1 MRAREGAVLKKGRI
15 IFHIDMNSFYAS
27 VETAFDPSLSGK
39 PLAIAG
45 NAKERKGIVVTCSY
59 EARARGVKPP
69 MPLWEAK
76 RICPDLIVKPP
87 NFGRYRSS
95 SKEMFEV
102 LREYT
107 DLVEPVSIDEGYMDL
122 TDTPYREKAYET
134 ALEIQKRLQEELLL
148 PSSIGIAPNKFLAKM
163 ASDMKKPLGITI
175 LRKREVPDVLWPMD
189 IGEMYGIGQK
199 TAEKLRTLNIEKI
212 GDLAAADEFALKR
225 LLGINGPR
233 LKRRANGIDNGEVN
247 PDRIYEFKS
256 VGNSSTLPHDSTDE
270 KELGRLFD
278 KLAGSVSDRLR
289 RKDVMASKIF
299 IMIRYADWTNI
310 TRSKTLQNPTDRA
323 DEIAGAAKALFHQ
336 HWQGNAVRLLGVT
349 GTGLVRRDEAFKQ
362 LDLFSFQEDAK
373 DEPIQKLMNKLNE
386 KYGTDLIKKG
396 VRVVKKES
404 NTSGTSF
411 NKDFFQEQ
419 RKDQ

>member
-1 MRAREGAVLKKGRI
+1 
-15 IFHIDMNSFYAS
+15 
-27 VETAFDPSLSGK
+27 
-39 PLAIAG
+39 
-45 NAKERKGIVVTCSY
+45 
-59 EARARGVKPP
+59 
-69 MPLWEAK
+69 
-76 RICPDLIVKPP
+76 
-87 NFGRYRSS
+87 
-95 SKEMFEV
+95 MFEV

-212 GDLAAADEFALKR
+212 GDLACADEFALKR

-323 DEIAGAAKALFHQ
+323 DEIASAPKALFHQ
-336 HWQGNAVRLLGVT
+336 HWQGNAVEVFA
-349 GTGLVRRDEAFKQ
+349 RRDGHRTRET
-362 LDLFSFQEDAK
+362 
-373 DEPIQKLMNKLNE
+373 
-386 KYGTDLIKKG
+386 G
-396 VRVVKKES
+396 
-404 NTSGTSF
+404 
-411 NKDFFQEQ
+411 
-419 RKDQ
+419 

>member
-1 MRAREGAVLKKGRI
+1 
-15 IFHIDMNSFYAS
+15 MNSFYAS
-27 VETAFDPSLSGK
+27 VETAYDPSLSGK

-76 RICPDLIVKPP
+76 RLCPELIVKPP
-87 NFGRYRSS
+87 NFDRYRSS
-95 SKEMFEV
+95 SREMFQV

-122 TDTPYREKAYET
+122 TDTPYREKAYKT
-134 ALEIQKRLQEELLL
+134 ALEIQERLQKELLL

-175 LRKREVPDVLWPMD
+175 LRKREVPDVLWPLD
-189 IGEMYGIGQK
+189 IAEMYGIGQK

-212 GDLAAADEFALKR
+212 ADLARADEVALKQ

-233 LKRRANGIDNGEVN
+233 LKRRANGIDFGEVN

-270 KELGRLFD
+270 KELNRLFD
-278 KLAGSVSDRLR
+278 KLSASVSNRLK
-289 RKDVMASKIF
+289 RKEVMASKLF
-299 IMIRYADWTNI
+299 IMIRYADWTNM
-310 TRSKTLQNPTDRA
+310 TRSKTLQNPTDQA
-323 DEIAGAAKALFHQ
+323 DEIAEEAKALFKQ
-336 HWQGNAVRLLGVT
+336 HWQGDAVRLLGVT
-349 GTGLVRRDEAFKQ
+349 GTGLVKRTEAFKQ
-362 LDLFSFQEDAK
+362 LDLFSFEEDAK
-373 DEPIQKLMNKLNE
+373 DEPIQKLVEELNE
-386 KYGTDLIKKG
+386 KFGTALIKKG
-396 VRVVKKES
+396 VKAVEKES

-411 NKDFFQEQ
+411 NKDFFQEG

>member
-1 MRAREGAVLKKGRI
+1 MTGGKHKGRV

-27 VETAFDPSLSGK
+27 VETAYDPSLSGK

-76 RICPDLIVKPP
+76 RLCPELIVKPP
-87 NFGRYRSS
+87 NFDRYRSS
-95 SKEMFEV
+95 SREMFQV

-122 TDTPYREKAYET
+122 TDTPYREKAYKT
-134 ALEIQKRLQEELLL
+134 ALEIQERLQKELLL

-175 LRKREVPDVLWPMD
+175 LRKREVPDVLWPLD
-189 IGEMYGIGQK
+189 IAEMYGIGQK

-212 GDLAAADEFALKR
+212 ADLARADEVALKQ

-233 LKRRANGIDNGEVN
+233 LKRRANGIDFGEVN

-270 KELGRLFD
+270 KELNRLFD
-278 KLAGSVSDRLR
+278 KLSASVSNRLK
-289 RKDVMASKIF
+289 RKEVMASKLF
-299 IMIRYADWTNI
+299 IMIRYADWTNM
-310 TRSKTLQNPTDRA
+310 TRSKTLQNPTDQA
-323 DEIAGAAKALFHQ
+323 DEIAEEAKALFKQ
-336 HWQGNAVRLLGVT
+336 HWQGDAVRLLGVT
-349 GTGLVRRDEAFKQ
+349 GTGLVKRTEAFKQ
-362 LDLFSFQEDAK
+362 LDLFSFEEDAK
-373 DEPIQKLMNKLNE
+373 DEPIQKLVEELNE
-386 KYGTDLIKKG
+386 KFGTAMIKKG
-396 VRVVKKES
+396 VKAVEKES

-411 NKDFFQEQ
+411 NKDFFQEG

>member
-1 MRAREGAVLKKGRI
+1 MTAGKQKGRV

-27 VETAFDPSLSGK
+27 VEMAYAPSLSGR

-76 RICPDLIVKPP
+76 RICPELIVKAP
-87 NFGRYRSS
+87 NFDRYRSS
-95 SKEMFEV
+95 SKEMFQV

-122 TDTPYREKAYET
+122 TQTPYRDQAYET
-134 ALEIQKRLQEELLL
+134 AVKIQKRLQKELLL

-175 LRKREVPDVLWPMD
+175 LRKREVPQLLWPLD
-189 IGEMYGIGQK
+189 ISEMYGVGQK
-199 TAEKLRTLNIEKI
+199 TAEKLKTLQIEKI
-212 GDLAAADEFALKR
+212 GDLAAADEHALKQ

-233 LKRRANGIDNGEVN
+233 LKRRANGIDLGEVD

-256 VGNSSTLPHDSTDE
+256 VGNSSTLPYDSTDE
-270 KELGRLFD
+270 RELTGLID
-278 KLAGSVSDRLR
+278 KLSVSVSNRLK
-289 RKDVMASKIF
+289 RKEVMASKIF

-310 TRSKTLQNPTDRA
+310 TRSKTLLNPSDAA
-323 DEIAGAAKALFHQ
+323 DEIANEAKALFKR
-336 HWQGNAVRLLGVT
+336 HWRGNAVRLLGVT
-349 GTGLVRRDEAFKQ
+349 GTDLVKRKEAVKQ

-373 DEPIQKLMNKLNE
+373 EEPIQKLMEELNE
-386 KYGTDLIKKG
+386 KYGTDLIQKG
-396 VRVVKKES
+396 IKIVKKES

-411 NKDFFQEQ
+411 NKDFFQDG